1 MLIVFACLL
10 LAASVLVLGVSV
22 RISRRTT
29 AEAIRSVGS
38 YGYGAEP
45 VVPVRGRDV
54 GNLTLENRFA
64 SIARRFTPAD
74 YESRLKLRLIQAGLY
89 DARPAR
95 FLMLRVLAVD
105 GAGHCRAAVRP
116 GLRQAACCP
125 WSSSWPPHCWAGCCP
140 IPCSRR
146 GSPAGST
153 RSSAMRRTSSTCSR
167 SPCRPG
173 LGLDQSMK
181 IAAERLHG
189 PLADEVRLMLN
200 EIRVGQSRQEALRR
214 LAERAD
220 TPTVRSFARTMAQ
233 GESMGVSI
241 GQTLKALAIDARAR
255 KKALADELAQKAPV
269 KMVFPL
275 AICFFPAILII
286 TAGPGIIAIMKTLG
300 G

>member
-10 LAASVLVLGVSV
+10 LAASVLVLGLSV
-22 RISRRTT
+22 RMNRRMT

-45 VVPVRGRDV
+45 VVPVRGRDA
-54 GNLTLENRFA
+54 GNLTLENSFA

-89 DARPAR
+89 DVRPAR
-95 FLMLRVLAVD
+95 FLMLRVLAAMVL
-105 GAGHCRAAVRP
+105 GTVALLYA
-116 GLRQAACCP
+116 
-125 WSSSWPPHCWAGCCP
+125 
-140 IPCSRR
+140 R
-146 GSPAGST
+146 GSDNHLLSLVVVVAAPVLGWLMPDPMLSARIT
-153 RSSAMRRTSSTCSR
+153 RRLDQIERDAADFIDLLAITVQA
-167 SPCRPG
+167 G

-181 IAAERLHG
+181 IAAERLPG

-255 KKALADELAQKAPV
+255 KKARADELAQKAPV

-286 TAGPGIIAIMKTLG
+286 TAGPGIIAIMNTLG

>member
-1 MLIVFACLL
+1 MLILFACLL
-10 LAASVLVLGVSV
+10 IVASVLVLGMSV
-22 RISRRTT
+22 RLSRRTT
-29 AEAIRSVGS
+29 ANAIRSVGS

-45 VVPVRGRDV
+45 VMPVRTREA
-54 GNLTLENRFA
+54 GNQTLEKSFA
-64 SIARRFTPAD
+64 SIARRFTPDD
-74 YESRLKLRLIQAGLY
+74 YESRLKLRLIQAGMY
-89 DARPAR
+89 DARPSR
-95 FLMLRVLAVD
+95 FLMLRVLSAMIFATV
-105 GAGHCRAAVRP
+105 
-116 GLRQAACCP
+116 GLLYA
-125 WSSSWPPHCWAGCCP
+125 
-140 IPCSRR
+140 R
-146 GSPAGST
+146 GSDMPLLALVVVVAAPLLGWALPDPML
-153 RSSAMRRTSSTCSR
+153 SARINRRLAQIERDAADFIDLLAITVQA
-167 SPCRPG
+167 G

-300 G
+300 S

>member
-10 LAASVLVLGVSV
+10 LAASVLVLGLSV
-22 RISRRTT
+22 RMNRRTT

-45 VVPVRGRDV
+45 VVPVRTRGS
-54 GNLTLENRFA
+54 GNLTLERSFA
-64 SIARRFTPAD
+64 SIARHFTPDD
-74 YESRLKLRLIQAGLY
+74 YESRLKLRLVQAGMY
-89 DARPAR
+89 DVRPAR
-95 FLMLRVLAVD
+95 FLMLRVLAAMVLATVGLLYASGSD
-105 GAGHCRAAVRP
+105 NRLLALAVVVAAPVLGWLLPDPMLSARITRRLDQIERDAADFIDLLAITVQAG
-116 GLRQAACCP
+116 L
-125 WSSSWPPHCWAGCCP
+125 S
-140 IPCSRR
+140 
-146 GSPAGST
+146 
-153 RSSAMRRTSSTCSR
+153 
-167 SPCRPG
+167 
-173 LGLDQSMK
+173 LDQSMK
-181 IAAERLHG
+181 IAAEKLPG

-214 LAERAD
+214 LGERAD

-241 GQTLKALAIDARAR
+241 GQTLKALAVDARAR
-255 KKALADELAQKAPV
+255 KKARADELAQKAPV

-286 TAGPGIIAIMKTLG
+286 TAGPGIIAIMNTLG

>member
-1 MLIVFACLL
+1 MLILLACLL
-10 LAASVLVLGVSV
+10 LAASVLAIGTSV
-22 RISRRTT
+22 RINRRTT

-45 VVPVRGRDV
+45 AIALPARDV
-54 GNLTLENRFA
+54 GNRALEKSFA
-64 SIARRFTPAD
+64 SIARHFTPDD

-89 DARPAR
+89 DVRPSR
-95 FLMLRVLAVD
+95 FLMLRVM
-105 GAGHCRAAVRP
+105 
-116 GLRQAACCP
+116 
-125 WSSSWPPHCWAGCCP
+125 
-140 IPCSRR
+140 
-146 GSPAGST
+146 
-153 RSSAMRRTSSTCSR
+153 SAMVFAIVGLLYLRNSSNALLTLIVVVAAPCVGWLLPDPLLSGRIRRRLTRIERDAADFIDLLAITVQA
-167 SPCRPG
+167 G

-181 IAAERLHG
+181 IAAERLPG

-241 GQTLKALAIDARAR
+241 GQTLKALAVDARAR

-286 TAGPGIIAIMKTLG
+286 TAGPGIIAIMKALNG
-300 G
+300 

>member
-1 MLIVFACLL
+1 MLILFACLL
-10 LAASVLVLGVSV
+10 LAASVLVLGLSV

-45 VVPVRGRDV
+45 VVPARTRSS
-54 GNLTLENRFA
+54 GNPALERSFA
-64 SIARRFTPAD
+64 SVARHFTPDD
-74 YESRLKLRLIQAGLY
+74 YESRLKLRLVQAGMY
-89 DARPAR
+89 DVRPAR
-95 FLMLRVLAVD
+95 FLMLRVLAAMVLATVGLLYASGSD
-105 GAGHCRAAVRP
+105 NRLLALAVVVAAPVLGWLLPDPMLSARITRR
-116 GLRQAACCP
+116 LEQIERDAADFIDLLAITVQA
-125 WSSSWPPHCWAGCCP
+125 
-140 IPCSRR
+140 
-146 GSPAGST
+146 
-153 RSSAMRRTSSTCSR
+153 
-167 SPCRPG
+167 G

-181 IAAERLHG
+181 IAAEKLPG

-214 LAERAD
+214 LGERAD

-255 KKALADELAQKAPV
+255 KKARADELAQKAPV

-286 TAGPGIIAIMKTLG
+286 TAGPGIIAIMNTLG

>member
-1 MLIVFACLL
+1 MLILFACLL
-10 LAASVLVLGVSV
+10 LAASVLVLGASV
-22 RISRRTT
+22 RLSRRTT
-29 AEAIRSVGS
+29 AEAIRSVES
-38 YGYGAEP
+38 YGYGAGP
-45 VVPVRGRDV
+45 VVPVRAGSA
-54 GNLTLENRFA
+54 GNQTLEKSLA

-74 YESRLKLRLIQAGLY
+74 YESRLKLRLIQAGMY
-89 DARPAR
+89 DVRPSR
-95 FLMLRVLAVD
+95 FMMLRMLSAMVFATIALLYARGDNRPLLSLIVVV
-105 GAGHCRAAVRP
+105 AAPLLGWMLPDPMLSGR
-116 GLRQAACCP
+116 
-125 WSSSWPPHCWAGCCP
+125 
-140 IPCSRR
+140 ISRR
-146 GSPAGST
+146 LAQIERDAADFIDLLAIT
-153 RSSAMRRTSSTCSR
+153 VQA
-167 SPCRPG
+167 G

-286 TAGPGIIAIMKTLG
+286 TAGPGVIAILNTLG

>member
-1 MLIVFACLL
+1 MLILFACLL
-10 LAASVLVLGVSV
+10 IVASVLVLGMSV
-22 RISRRTT
+22 RLSRRTT
-29 AEAIRSVGS
+29 ANAIRSVGS

-45 VVPVRGRDV
+45 VMPVRTREA
-54 GNLTLENRFA
+54 GNQTLEKSFA
-64 SIARRFTPAD
+64 SIARRFTPDD
-74 YESRLKLRLIQAGLY
+74 YESRLKLRLIQAGMY
-89 DARPAR
+89 DARPSR
-95 FLMLRVLAVD
+95 FLMLRVLSAMIFATV
-105 GAGHCRAAVRP
+105 
-116 GLRQAACCP
+116 GLLYA
-125 WSSSWPPHCWAGCCP
+125 
-140 IPCSRR
+140 R
-146 GSPAGST
+146 GSDMPLLALVVVVAAPLLGWLLPDPML
-153 RSSAMRRTSSTCSR
+153 SARINRRLAQIERDAADFIDLLAITVQA
-167 SPCRPG
+167 G

-286 TAGPGIIAIMKTLG
+286 TAGPGIIAIMNTLG